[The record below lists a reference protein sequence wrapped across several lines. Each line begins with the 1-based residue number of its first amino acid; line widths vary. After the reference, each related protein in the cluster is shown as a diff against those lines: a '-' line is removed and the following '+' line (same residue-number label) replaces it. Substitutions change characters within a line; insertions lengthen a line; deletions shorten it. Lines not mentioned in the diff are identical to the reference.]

1 MSSKY
6 KKNAIHDKFF
16 LIKLREENPHL
27 GYQKLAN
34 IMEDCLKMIKRY
46 VSKVDLLN
54 SVHLN
59 NTQKRF
65 QVKLSLHNQ
74 SEKCLKSKILEQYKT

>member
-16 LIKLREENPHL
+16 LIKLREENPH
-27 GYQKLAN
+27 LAN